1 MIDKSLIEA
10 QNGNF
15 AKPVL
20 QAVRVLN
27 LYACLGGNRFK
38 WDEVANI
45 EVTAVEL
52 DPELARM
59 YQERHEEVCSET

>member
-1 MIDKSLIEA
+1 MIMKVRQMDCHFRVSV
-10 QNGNF
+10 

-27 LYACLGGNRFK
+27 LYACLGGNRYK

-45 EVTAVEL
+45 EVTAIEL
-52 DPELARM
+52 DPLFGTN
-59 YQERHEEVCSET
+59 V

>member
-45 EVTAVEL
+45 EVTAV
-52 DPELARM
+52 
-59 YQERHEEVCSET
+59 